1 MIVLRELKYP
11 ANQASTNE
19 GVLDQAGVFL
29 AMFLCYR
36 GFGYAEL
43 NIGDAGI
50 AECSAMLIQLKISAV
65 NLNIA
70 CIIACN
76 AEI

>member
-1 MIVLRELKYP
+1 VKPVQL
-11 ANQASTNE
+11 NQH
-19 GVLDQAGVFL
+19 VFSDV
-29 AMFLCYR
+29 LCYK

-50 AECSAMLIQLKISAV
+50 AECSAMPIQLKISAV

-70 CIIACN
+70 CIIACD

>member
-1 MIVLRELKYP
+1 
-11 ANQASTNE
+11 
-19 GVLDQAGVFL
+19 
-29 AMFLCYR
+29 MFLCYR
-36 GFGYAEL
+36 GFGYAKL

-50 AECSAMLIQLKISAV
+50 AECSAMPIQLKISAV

-70 CIIACN
+70 CIIACD